1 MLKYL
6 SYITVVIAALLL
18 ASCSSQSEDNPA
30 EKQTTSSESQALK
43 SEPLIVDSS
52 AKYGLGRPALPTEVA
67 AWDIDVLPDGRGLP
81 NGSGDAIVGEEVFAA
96 KCASCHGDFAEGVDN
111 WPSLAGGFDT
121 LADKDPVKTV
131 GSYWPHLSTVWDYIN
146 RSMPF
151 GAAQTLTADEVYAI
165 TAYILYSNDLIED
178 DYVLSHENFAD
189 FKMHNKDGF
198 IFDDRE
204 TTEYPLWKSEPC
216 MKDCKETVEV
226 TMRASVIDVT
236 PEEENADNKENTQV
250 VATPVSGLNQELVS
264 AGKKEFAFCKV
275 CHQVGAN
282 AKNGIGPHLNN
293 VFDRKIGGLSDY
305 KYSKVFQEANSQGRA
320 WDDETMAA
328 FLENPLTYMAGT
340 KMGFGGVKD
349 EQKLTALIEY
359 LRSLDE

>member
-43 SEPLIVDSS
+43 SEPLI
-52 AKYGLGRPALPTEVA
+52 
-67 AWDIDVLPDGRGLP
+67 
-81 NGSGDAIVGEEVFAA
+81 
-96 KCASCHGDFAEGVDN
+96 N

-236 PEEENADNKENTQV
+236 PEEEN
-250 VATPVSGLNQELVS
+250 
-264 AGKKEFAFCKV
+264 C
-275 CHQVGAN
+275 
-282 AKNGIGPHLNN
+282 
-293 VFDRKIGGLSDY
+293 
-305 KYSKVFQEANSQGRA
+305 
-320 WDDETMAA
+320 
-328 FLENPLTYMAGT
+328 
-340 KMGFGGVKD
+340 
-349 EQKLTALIEY
+349 
-359 LRSLDE
+359 